1 MKRGNPFTILKRAFR
16 NLYFLMFL
24 NGFLIASLFYFRMQS
39 AYENGLFASI
49 KSSIDHQI
57 DTDDTRDSIVVK
69 AMDVCHLLMHNRAST
84 FTGAAMLGP
93 EADFFN
99 GASVDLMTT
108 RGACGSYALVLA
120 RLLQEY
126 GYPVRIAQMKAE
138 GIFGD
143 HNLVEVNTGKS
154 WVVLD
159 PTFDLRFI
167 RPDARLA
174 SFADVQHNWNYY
186 STQTPKDYNPV
197 YKYEDV
203 RYTNWTKIPVLFPA
217 IKSIFRISMGRERT
231 DTFSVRTLFLKIYT
245 VYFYITLL
253 LSIPVILLTIRKLVK
268 IKVFPSQDIPFT
280 FNNLVKYMRAQRS
293 NSSYIH

>member
-39 AYENGLFASI
+39 SYEDGLFASI

-69 AMDVCHLLMHNRAST
+69 AMSVCHQLMHNRAST
-84 FTGAAMLGP
+84 FAGANMLGP

-99 GASVDLMTT
+99 AASVDLMTT

-120 RLLQEY
+120 RLLNEY
-126 GYPVRIAQMKAE
+126 GYPVRIAQMKAQ
-138 GIFGD
+138 GIFGA
-143 HNLVEVNTGKS
+143 HNLVEVNTGNS

-159 PTFDLRFI
+159 PTFDLHFV
-167 RPDARLA
+167 RPDAHLA

-186 STQTPKDYNPV
+186 SAQTPKDYNPV
-197 YKYEDV
+197 YRYEDV
-203 RYTNWTKIPVLFPA
+203 RYTNWSKIPVLFPT
-217 IKSIFRISMGRERT
+217 IKSIFRLTIGPDRT
-231 DTFSVRTLFLKIYT
+231 NTFSIRTLFLKIYT
-245 VYFYITLL
+245 VYFYIILFL
-253 LSIPVILLTIRKLVK
+253 CIPVMLTTIRRLIK
-268 IKVFPSQDIPFT
+268 IKVFPNPDIPFT
-280 FNNLVKYMRAQRS
+280 FNNLVKYMRAERG